1 MLEDE
6 SRTIGRLVIP
16 PKFYERMQKSKICIV
31 EIPIE
36 ERVEN
41 IFNGYVAN
49 HLENDKNILLVKERF
64 LANLD
69 KIMKRLGASSHSII
83 KEKDS
88 DIVFLNNQNDQEPG
102 DGYINVLKDMS
113 IINYYKKHT
122 GFDPAQLMES
132 LIFHKGWMPLVR

>member
-41 IFNGYVAN
+41 IFNGYVAS
-49 HLENDKNILLVKERF
+49 HLENDKNVLLAKDRF
-64 LANLD
+64 LCKSRQDNE
-69 KIMKRLGASSHSII
+69 KTGSI
-83 KEKDS
+83 KS
-88 DIVFLNNQNDQEPG
+88 F
-102 DGYINVLKDMS
+102 
-113 IINYYKKHT
+113 NY
-122 GFDPAQLMES
+122 
-132 LIFHKGWMPLVR
+132 